1 MTKTI
6 NFTVPGVPVAKGR
19 ARSFIRAGHVAHYT
33 PEQTARYENLVK
45 MAARQAMGSW
55 EPMQGAVEM
64 VLLLHMPVPAS
75 WSQKRRTAA
84 LSGQVRPTTKPDC
97 SNVLK
102 AVEDGWVKPGSTVV
116 CTVTGHGLKDPDTA
130 LRDVPEV
137 TPLPVDPAAV
147 VAALGL
153 G

>member
-6 NFTVPGVPVAKGR
+6 NFIVPGVPVAKGR

-55 EPMQGAVEM
+55 EPMQGAVEL

-102 AVEDGWVKPGSTVV
+102 AVEDAMNGVV
-116 CTVTGHGLKDPDTA
+116 FVDDKQIADVTICKRYAATPQACVQVTEVPHGQNI
-130 LRDVPEV
+130 EV
-137 TPLPVDPAAV
+137 
-147 VAALGL
+147 
-153 G
+153 

>member
-1 MTKTI
+1 MKTI

-45 MAARQAMGSW
+45 LAARQAMGTW
-55 EPMQGAVEM
+55 EPMQGAVEL

-102 AVEDGWVKPGSTVV
+102 AVEDAMNGVV
-116 CTVTGHGLKDPDTA
+116 FVDDKQIADVTICKRYAATPQACVQVT
-130 LRDVPEV
+130 EV
-137 TPLPVDPAAV
+137 TEVTVCHA
-147 VAALGL
+147 
-153 G
+153 